1 MNIDIA
7 QIENLISMYIE
18 LDEDSQ
24 KEVRHKVTE
33 LWLAKTCTASVNS
46 DNCISESQKGIS
58 IRQENGQN
66 AILTAKQK
74 KMIDFSDMFKELD
87 ADRKAAALIGVY
99 ELAGKHHITEPKV
112 KVTITYHSKSIKEIV
127 AEEFP
132 EADIDH
138 AYQLYLEA
146 QRNKE

>member
-24 KEVRHKVTE
+24 EEVRHKVAE
-33 LWLAKTCTASVNS
+33 LWSSKTCINS
-46 DNCISESQKGIS
+46 DNCISENQKGIS
-58 IRQENGQN
+58 IQQKNDQDEMLARK
-66 AILTAKQK
+66 LK
-74 KMIDFSDMFKELD
+74 KMVDFSDMFKELD
-87 ADRKAAALIGVY
+87 ADRKAAMLIGVY
-99 ELAGKHHITEPKV
+99 ELAGKHYLTEPKV
-112 KVTITYHSKSIKEIV
+112 KVTITYHSKSIKEII
-127 AEEFP
+127 AEELP
-132 EADIDH
+132 EANIDH